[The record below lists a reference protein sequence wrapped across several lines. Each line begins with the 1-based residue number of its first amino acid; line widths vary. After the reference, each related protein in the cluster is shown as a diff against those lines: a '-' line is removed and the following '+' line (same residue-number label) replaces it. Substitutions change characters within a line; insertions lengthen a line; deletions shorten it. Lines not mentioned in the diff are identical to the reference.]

1 MNTKSI
7 TMLTLLRSFVGVML
21 LTSALDPSAVR
32 AAVLQGG
39 VARVNITP
47 PPEMK
52 AILGGYGER
61 MSKPAVGVHDS
72 VWAKAL
78 VMTQGERKFA
88 LVTADALGFPPGFKA
103 AVMQR
108 LAPDGWT

>member
-1 MNTKSI
+1 MQTSTSRQPTHYSPPRQQPKNTMNTKSVSI
-7 TMLTLLRSFVGVML
+7 LFRSFVGVILL
-21 LTSALDPSAVR
+21 LTALGPSALR
-32 AAVLQGG
+32 GAVLQGG

-72 VWAKAL
+72 GSAKAL
-78 VMTQGERKFA
+78 R
-88 LVTADALGFPPGFKA
+88 
-103 AVMQR
+103 
-108 LAPDGWT
+108 